1 MTPAPEYLL
10 AMKCLAMRIGDGS
23 RDADGV
29 RFLLRHQTFTESAAA
44 REAVGRSC
52 PPEKVP
58 QGTLDALEET
68 LTGRGPWNRDSGN
81 GPRNMTYRDAW
92 RGALCWS

>member
-10 AMKCLAMRIGDGS
+10 AMRIGDDS
-23 RDADGV
+23 WHADDV
-29 RFLLRHQTFTESAAA
+29 RFLLRHQNFTESAAA
-44 REAVGRSC
+44 LEAEGRSC
-52 PPEKVP
+52 PLEQVP
-58 QGTLDALEET
+58 QGTLYTLEEM
-68 LTGRGPWNRDSGN
+68 LTDRGLWNGDSGN